1 MKTIKI
7 AKFLSE
13 AGIASRRKSETL
25 VRQGLIFVN
34 GKTMVDPAR
43 RVDPITDKV
52 AYKGKTG
59 CSRRISL
66 LSAQTSLS
74 VTLLR
79 TDDPHAANL
88 VTELVPAS
96 PKVWPVGRLD
106 KYTSGLLILTN
117 DGELVQRLTHPK
129 FEIEKEYEIVTN
141 IPLTATDI
149 ALIRRGMRLED
160 GFIKP
165 DRFEVAGAKLYRV
178 IIHSGKN
185 ASSAV
190 LSKKPANLSRG

>member
-52 AYKGKTG
+52 AYKGKPVVPAALVYY
-59 CSRRISL
+59 L
-66 LSAQTSLS
+66 LNKPVGYTS
-74 VTLLR
+74 T

-178 IIHSGKN
+178 IIHSGKKR
-185 ASSAV
+185 V
-190 LSKKPANLSRG
+190 VRRIIEKPANLSRG